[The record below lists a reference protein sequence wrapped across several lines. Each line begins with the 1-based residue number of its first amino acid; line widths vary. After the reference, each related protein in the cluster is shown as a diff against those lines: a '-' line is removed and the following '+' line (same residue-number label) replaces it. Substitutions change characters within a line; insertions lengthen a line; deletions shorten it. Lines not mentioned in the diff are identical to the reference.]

1 MFEYYGVVCNIKYME
16 QELINLLKELT
27 EKKNEL
33 KDYTKSAKEQIKA
46 IEVEINS
53 IIDQCTGEW
62 CNIIFFRKFGY
73 VYGLCAAYA

>member
-1 MFEYYGVVCNIKYME
+1 ME

-46 IEVEINS
+46 LEVEINN
-53 IIDQCTGEW
+53 IIDQCTD
-62 CNIIFFRKFGY
+62 
-73 VYGLCAAYA
+73 

>member
-1 MFEYYGVVCNIKYME
+1 MFEYCGVVCNIKYME
-16 QELINLLKELT
+16 QELINLLKELA

-53 IIDQCTGEW
+53 IIDQCTGE
-62 CNIIFFRKFGY
+62 
-73 VYGLCAAYA
+73 